1 MFLPGVYEVRQYVE
15 RVFRMALR
23 SQAPHASAAGAWV
36 PWSVVAPAVACLDL
50 TRLSS
55 FIQPGYNQSETSY
68 VTEEIGTSGYAA
80 SLDRYGWWLNK
91 LTGLRQC
98 YQRQTFG

>member
-1 MFLPGVYEVRQYVE
+1 MVWWTKCFPLTRMLPLANSQSGT
-15 RVFRMALR
+15 LR
-23 SQAPHASAAGAWV
+23 LQAGAWV
-36 PWSVVAPAVACLDL
+36 LWSVLALAVACLDL